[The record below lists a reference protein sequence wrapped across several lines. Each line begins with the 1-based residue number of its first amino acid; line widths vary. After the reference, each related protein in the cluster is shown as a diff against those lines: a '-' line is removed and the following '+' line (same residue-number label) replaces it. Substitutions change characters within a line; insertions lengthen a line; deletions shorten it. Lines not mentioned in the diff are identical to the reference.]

1 MEEAMVAT
9 TTTTDTSSW
18 ERFRTSTQ
26 ADMLADVPQHVQRLG
41 WSAGRIE
48 AAQRDG
54 LRRLLAHAAEHSP
67 FHRRRLAGVD
77 IDRIDPADLSR
88 LPVMTKP
95 EMMAELDEVFT
106 NRRLNRGL
114 LDEALTATGAE
125 PIPIRGQY
133 IALASG
139 GSSGERGVFV
149 FDRPAIA
156 GFFSALSRS
165 LMARLQALGG
175 PPPGGLPIVLVAA
188 ASAVHATGVAPA
200 LTAGT
205 GMPFRFTPVPATLP
219 LPEIVARLNALQPP
233 ALFGYPSVLAQLAA
247 EQQAGR
253 LHVAPLVISST
264 SETLLA
270 ETRAAISEAFAVPV
284 VDTFGSTEGLV
295 GSSAPGDSVVV
306 FNTDMCIVE
315 LVDDDCHPVP
325 PGVPST
331 KVVVTNLYNMTQPLI
346 RYELTDSFVRQPDA
360 AEHGHL
366 RARVRGRTED
376 VLHYDEI
383 DIHPL
388 SVRSVMVK
396 APDVVD
402 YQVRQTPRG
411 IEVDAVTAGAANVDR
426 LTGLLAHALA
436 DAGLTEPDV
445 TVRIVDSLRRHHETG
460 KVRRFV
466 PVDALGEGSG
476 RT

>member
-1 MEEAMVAT
+1 MAAT
-9 TTTTDTSSW
+9 TTATDTDSW
-18 ERFRTSTQ
+18 ERFRSAAQ
-26 ADMLADVPQHVQRLG
+26 AEVLAGVPQHIQRLG

-67 FHRRRLAGVD
+67 FHRRRLAAVD
-77 IDRIDPADLSR
+77 IDAIDPADLSSV
-88 LPVMTKP
+88 PVMTKS
-95 EMMAELDEVFT
+95 EMMAELDDVFT
-106 NRRLNRGL
+106 DRRLNRGL
-114 LDEALTATGAE
+114 IEEALTATEAE
-125 PIPIRGQY
+125 PIPIRGEY

-139 GSSGERGVFV
+139 GSSGQRGVFV
-149 FDRPAIA
+149 FDRPAVA

-175 PPPGGLPIVLVAA
+175 PPPDGLPIVLVAA

-200 LTAGT
+200 LTAGAH
-205 GMPFRFTPVPATLP
+205 MPFRFIPVAATLP

-233 ALFGYPSVLAQLAA
+233 ALFGYPSVLARLAA

-253 LHVAPLVISST
+253 LHVAPMAVSST
-264 SETLLA
+264 SETLLTEA
-270 ETRAAISEAFAVPV
+270 RAAISEAFAVPV

-295 GSSAPGDSVVV
+295 GTSAPGDSVLV

-315 LVDDDCHPVP
+315 LVDDDYRPVP
-325 PGVPST
+325 AGVAST
-331 KVVVTNLYNMTQPLI
+331 KVIVTNLYNLTQPLI
-346 RYELTDSFVRQPDA
+346 RYELADSFVRQPDA

-366 RARVRGRTED
+366 RAQVQGRMED

-388 SVRSVMVK
+388 AVRSVMVK
-396 APDVVD
+396 APEVVD
-402 YQVRQTPRG
+402 HQVWQTPRG
-411 IEVDAVTAGAANVDR
+411 VEVDAVTAGSPNVDR
-426 LTGLLAHALA
+426 LTGLLAGALA
-436 DAGLTEPDV
+436 EAGLSEPDV
-445 TVRIVDSLRRHHETG
+445 IVRIVDSLRRHHETG

-466 PVDALGEGSG
+466 PVDGLGKGNG

>member
-1 MEEAMVAT
+1 MAAT

-18 ERFRTSTQ
+18 ERFRTATQ
-26 ADMLADVPQHVQRLG
+26 ADVLTDVPRHVQRLG

-67 FHRRRLAGVD
+67 FHRRRLGGVD
-77 IDRIDPADLSR
+77 IDRVDPADLSS

-95 EMMAELDEVFT
+95 EMMAELDDVFT
-106 NRRLNRGL
+106 DRRLYRGVI
-114 LDEALTATGAE
+114 DETLAATGAE
-125 PIPIRGQY
+125 PVPIHGDY
-133 IALASG
+133 IAMASG

-149 FDRPAIA
+149 FDRPAVA

-165 LMARLQALGG
+165 LMAQLQALGG
-175 PPPGGLPIVLVAA
+175 PPPGGLRIVLVAA

-200 LTAGT
+200 LTAGA

-253 LHVAPLVISST
+253 LHVTPLVISST

-270 ETRAAISEAFAVPV
+270 EPRAAISDAFSVSV

-295 GSSAPGDSVVV
+295 GSSAPGDSVLV

-315 LVDDDCHPVP
+315 LVDDDCHPVS

-331 KVVVTNLYNMTQPLI
+331 RVLVTNLYNMIQPLI

-366 RARVRGRTED
+366 RARVRGRTEE
-376 VLHYDEI
+376 VLHYNEI

-388 SVRSVMVK
+388 AVRSVMVK
-396 APDVVD
+396 AREIVD

-411 IEVDAVTAGAANVDR
+411 VEVDAVAAGAADVDG
-426 LTGLLAHALA
+426 LSGLLAHALA
-436 DAGLTEPDV
+436 DAGLAEPDV

-466 PVDALGEGSG
+466 PADALGQGNG

>member
-1 MEEAMVAT
+1 MAAS
-9 TTTTDTSSW
+9 TTTTDTASW
-18 ERFRTSTQ
+18 EQLRAALQ
-26 ADMLADVPQHVQRLG
+26 ADVLGHVPQHVERLG
-41 WSAGRIE
+41 WSAGRIR
-48 AAQRDG
+48 AAQRVG

-67 FHRRRLAGVD
+67 YHRRRLAGVD
-77 IDRIDPADLSR
+77 IDRTDAADLSS
-88 LPVMTKP
+88 LPVMTKS
-95 EMMAELDEVFT
+95 EMMAELDDVFT
-106 NRRLNRGL
+106 DRRLNRGL
-114 LDEALTATGAE
+114 IEEALTATGAE
-125 PIPIRGQY
+125 PIPIRGEN

-175 PPPGGLPIVLVAA
+175 PPPDGLPIALVAA
-188 ASAVHATGVAPA
+188 ASAVHATGAAPA
-200 LTAGT
+200 LTAG
-205 GMPFRFTPVPATLP
+205 GDMPVRFIPVPATLP
-219 LPEIVARLNALQPP
+219 LRETVARLNALQPP
-233 ALFGYPSVLAQLAA
+233 ALFGYPSVLALLAA

-253 LHVAPLVISST
+253 LNVAPIVISST
-264 SETLLA
+264 SETLLT

-295 GSSAPGDSVVV
+295 GTSAPGDSVLV

-315 LVDDDCHPVP
+315 LVDDDYRPVP
-325 PGVPST
+325 PGVAST
-331 KVVVTNLYNMTQPLI
+331 KVIVTNLYNLTQPLI
-346 RYELTDSFVRQPDA
+346 RYELADSFVRQPDA

-366 RARVRGRTED
+366 RAQVQGRTED

-388 SVRSVMVK
+388 AVRSVMVK
-396 APDVVD
+396 APQVVD

-411 IEVDAVTAGAANVDR
+411 VDVDAVTAGTPNVDR
-426 LTGLLAHALA
+426 LTELLAHALA
-436 DAGLTEPDV
+436 EAGLSDPDV
-445 TVRIVDSLRRHHETG
+445 TVRIVDSLGRHHETG

-466 PVDALGEGSG
+466 PVNALSEGNG

>member
-1 MEEAMVAT
+1 MAAT

-18 ERFRTSTQ
+18 ERFRTATQ
-26 ADMLADVPQHVQRLG
+26 ADVLTDVPQHVQRLG

-48 AAQRDG
+48 AAQREG

-67 FHRRRLAGVD
+67 FHRRRLGGVD
-77 IDRIDPADLSR
+77 IDRVDPADLSS

-95 EMMAELDEVFT
+95 EMMAELDDVFT
-106 NRRLNRGL
+106 DRRLDRSVI
-114 LDEALTATGAE
+114 DETLAATGAE
-125 PIPIRGQY
+125 PVPIHGDY
-133 IALASG
+133 IAMASG

-149 FDRPAIA
+149 FDRPAVA

-219 LPEIVARLNALQPP
+219 LAEIVARLNALQPP

-253 LHVAPLVISST
+253 LHVTPLVISST

-270 ETRAAISEAFAVPV
+270 EARAAISDAFSVPV

-295 GSSAPGDSVVV
+295 GSSAPGDSVLV

-315 LVDDDCHPVP
+315 LVDDDCHPVSA
-325 PGVPST
+325 GVPST
-331 KVVVTNLYNMTQPLI
+331 RVLVTNLYNMIQPLI

-366 RARVRGRTED
+366 RARVRGRTEE

-388 SVRSVMVK
+388 AVRSVMVK
-396 APDVVD
+396 AREVVD

-411 IEVDAVTAGAANVDR
+411 VEVDAVTAGAADVDR
-426 LTGLLAHALA
+426 LSGLLAHALA

-466 PVDALGEGSG
+466 PADALGQGIG